1 MTNNSE
7 TSGMKGNKLIAIVFC
22 FLIFVLFLFVS
33 YINLPRN
40 KAINI
45 YKNGI
50 SSFSE
55 LNDKWYCLEAENY
68 EVLDEFG
75 EFVTV
80 DSTFLYSVK
89 YYYFNVLVTDSKG
102 EQFIMG
108 VRTDKKTEQLRKG
121 NSVDLYGMVSPL
133 DEEIGREQ
141 LEKLEDD
148 HMPTLSLSLNDND
161 TSVLSRCVHS
171 MVFLGMALLDLLL
184 ILFILR
190 K

>member
-68 EVLDEFG
+68 EVLEN
-75 EFVTV
+75 
-80 DSTFLYSVK
+80 L
-89 YYYFNVLVTDSKG
+89 
-102 EQFIMG
+102 
-108 VRTDKKTEQLRKG
+108 
-121 NSVDLYGMVSPL
+121 
-133 DEEIGREQ
+133 
-141 LEKLEDD
+141 
-148 HMPTLSLSLNDND
+148 
-161 TSVLSRCVHS
+161 
-171 MVFLGMALLDLLL
+171 
-184 ILFILR
+184 
-190 K
+190 